1 MKTESM
7 IRLVRRASI
16 RLARRAA
23 RVCRRLAIAA
33 AAGLIAA
40 GLFGAGAARADTV
53 PGEIL
58 LKLRV
63 ADAVTPLLAKY
74 GLTITGRFGARPIF
88 RLRFATPP
96 LDVHA
101 VLEAL
106 LLEPD
111 VLLAEENA
119 IHASPE
125 ARKNRVWAI
134 GSAQDFAQQWAP
146 AALRLNEAHRFA
158 TGSGVR
164 VAVLDTG
171 IDASHPLF
179 AARLLPGHD
188 FVGGDANPAE
198 EGSRNDL
205 GFGHGTHVAG
215 IVASAAPG
223 AKIMPI
229 RVLDRHGEGN
239 AWVLAEAIL
248 YAIDPDGNPATDDGA
263 HVINLSLGSRER
275 TEILDTIAH
284 LASCSFPAVPDP
296 LDPEG
301 DVSDPGYNVDRE
313 RCSYSSGA
321 VVVAAAGNEGS
332 RRREY
337 PAGEGAYGLL
347 AVTASSEV
355 RELAQFS
362 NFGSWV
368 HLAAPGDA
376 ITSSVPGPCPD
387 AAAGLGACFG
397 TWSGTSMAAPWVAAT
412 AALLRERE
420 PALTPVDVAQ
430 RIRQFTSP
438 LRLTRLRQVDPVA
451 ALLQLNPAPQFPPG
465 RPDVPRRPPRRR

>member
-1 MKTESM
+1 MKTEQVSDG
-7 IRLVRRASI
+7 IGRAP
-16 RLARRAA
+16 ARGIASGWARIARMVAA
-23 RVCRRLAIAA
+23 S
-33 AAGLIAA
+33 LIAA
-40 GLFGAGAARADTV
+40 SLFGAGVARADTV

-74 GLTITGRFGARPIF
+74 GLTIQGRFGARPIF

-101 VLEAL
+101 VLAAL

-134 GSAQDFAQQWAP
+134 GTAQDFARQWAP
-146 AALRLNEAHRFA
+146 AALRLAQAHRLS

-179 AARLLPGHD
+179 AARLLPGYD
-188 FVGGDANPAE
+188 FVDGDAHPAE

-215 IVASAAPG
+215 IIASAAPG

-275 TEILDTIAH
+275 TEVLDTVAH

-296 LDPEG
+296 LDPEA
-301 DVSDPGYNVDRE
+301 DVSDPGYNADRE

-321 VVVAAAGNEGS
+321 VVLAAAGNDAS
-332 RRREY
+332 RRREF

-347 AVTASSEV
+347 AVTASSEI
-355 RELAQFS
+355 RRLAQFS

-376 ITSSVPGPCPD
+376 ITSSVPGLCLAVP
-387 AAAGLGACFG
+387 AGFGACYG
-397 TWSGTSMAAPWVAAT
+397 TWGGTSMAAPWVAAT
-412 AALLRERE
+412 AALLRAHE
-420 PALTPVDVAQ
+420 PALTPVAVAQ
-430 RIRQFTSP
+430 RIKRFTSP
-438 LRLTRLRQVDPVA
+438 LRLTRLRQLDPVA
-451 ALLQLNPAPQFPPG
+451 ALLQLNPAPEHPPG
-465 RPDVPRRPPRRR
+465 RPEGPSRPPRRR